1 VTLQDLPA
9 LNATLN
15 ACATVLLILG
25 RWQIHRGRREAHART
40 MVAATIVS
48 AGFLVS
54 YLTYHLL
61 VVPKIGHT
69 PFRRPGLVGHA
80 YYGMLIS
87 HVVLAGANLPLVI
100 ITLVHAA
107 RGRLDRHVRLAR
119 WTWPIW
125 LYVSVTGVLV
135 YLCLYWWN
143 PPAELH

>member
-1 VTLQDLPA
+1 MTLQDLPA

-54 YLTYHLL
+54 YLTYHLV
-61 VVPKIGHT
+61 VVPEFGHT
-69 PFRRPGLVGHA
+69 RFNRPGPIAGVYYAMLV
-80 YYGMLIS
+80 S
-87 HVVLAGANLPLVI
+87 HVVLAGANLPLVV
-100 ITLVHAA
+100 ITLVHAW

-143 PPAELH
+143 PPAELQ